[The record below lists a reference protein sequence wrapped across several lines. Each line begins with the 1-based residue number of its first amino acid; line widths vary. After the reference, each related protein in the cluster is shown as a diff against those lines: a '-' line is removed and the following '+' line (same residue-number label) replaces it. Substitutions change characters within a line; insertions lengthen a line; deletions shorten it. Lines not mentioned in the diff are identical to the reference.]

1 MGMRVGARRG
11 KGVGFT
17 LVELLVVIAI
27 VAVLVTVAMVGASRA
42 IAAGKQAACI
52 SNLRSIGIGM
62 RLYADDHHGVL
73 PGTTHLGDFESSW
86 IYTLEA
92 YMGDFD
98 EARICPA
105 DPKGK
110 ERLAQRGTSYVLNS
124 FLFVPRT
131 DPFGDPIGPALNRL
145 TQIPDPARTAMAF
158 ICSDTTPTGPGEDHT
173 HSSEWSS
180 WAAVT
185 DDISPGRFG
194 GGDKDETKGSTNIL
208 YVDGGVLSKKAGELK
223 RLIDSG
229 VNFAMPPGVEGL

>member
-1 MGMRVGARRG
+1 MRIGGRNGENA
-11 KGVGFT
+11 GFT

-27 VAVLVTVAMVGASRA
+27 VGVLATAAVVGSSRA
-42 IAAGKQAACI
+42 LTAAKQSACI

-62 RLYADDHHGVL
+62 RLYADDHHGIL

-98 EARICPA
+98 ETRICPA
-105 DPKGK
+105 DPKAK
-110 ERLAQRGTSYVLNS
+110 QRLAQRGTSYVLNS

-145 TQIPDPARTAMAF
+145 NQIPDPARTAMAF

-173 HSSEWSS
+173 HSAEWTS

-194 GGDKDETKGSTNIL
+194 GDGGNGTKGSTNIL
-208 YVDGGVLSKKAGELK
+208 YVDGVVLSKKAVDLK

-229 VNFAMPPGVEGL
+229 VNFAKPPGVEGL